1 MRTCGAAFGP
11 QLRSKLRAIGVGHML
26 VQLDNATEPKARQRY
41 AAETFGLG
49 VVAGESD
56 AIMMSV
62 VPTFPLPAVRYRC
75 GGPMWYSTCETGRE
89 MHRESRT

>member
-56 AIMMSV
+56 AVMMSV

-75 GGPMWYSTCETGRE
+75 GTHVVFHLWNRSWNA
-89 MHRESRT
+89 